1 MGAAPEVRP
10 GSPTVAEQRHLELV
24 PGRKVWRVA
33 ELTAQVRELLERA
46 FRDLW
51 VQGEVSNFRVSPYG
65 HYYFTLKDASAQLRC
80 FVNKKD
86 ARFLRLRPEDGLE
99 VTGRF
104 AAGLR
109 AAEGAAAA

>member
-1 MGAAPEVRP
+1 MGAAPRVRP
-10 GSPTVAEQRHLELV
+10 GSATVAEQRQLELV

-65 HYYFTLKDASAQLRC
+65 HYYFTLKDASAQLRRG
-80 FVNKKD
+80 VLQGEVVVAVRRD
-86 ARFLRLRPEDGLE
+86 AEVRHLALHPE
-99 VTGRF
+99 V
-104 AAGLR
+104 
-109 AAEGAAAA
+109 AEGAL

>member
-1 MGAAPEVRP
+1 MGAAPQVRP
-10 GSPTVAEQRHLELV
+10 GSPTVAEQRQLELV

-65 HYYFTLKDASAQLRC
+65 HYYFTLKDAAAPRAHHLAARRC
-80 FVNKKD
+80 RRRHD
-86 ARFLRLRPEDGLE
+86 PHPAPAL
-99 VTGRF
+99 
-104 AAGLR
+104 
-109 AAEGAAAA
+109 